1 MSDEKSRQGQ
11 NRGRVMVNTRPV
23 SHMASLTNSKL
34 LGTTPPAA
42 TYILAQER
50 RARSTRSA
58 WQHGSKDRKTGQHGS
73 SALTRML
80 STQSQGA
87 PSHRMRTGISQDA
100 HGLSRARSLAL
111 PHFSTLQPLMPA
123 STAVRDWINKH
134 EHT

>member
-1 MSDEKSRQGQ
+1 MTTTHTWHS
-11 NRGRVMVNTRPV
+11 
-23 SHMASLTNSKL
+23 ASSI
-34 LGTTPPAA
+34 PAR
-42 TYILAQER
+42 LASSEEQCVFMCIR